1 MNKKLFNVSLALA
14 TAIVLFATSCSSSLK
29 PLSQSNFKVTPSP
42 LETVGMEVPVT
53 VNGTFPEKWFH
64 PNATVTIT
72 PVLKYAGNKELKAT
86 PYTYQGEKAAGNGI
100 TISKKRGGNFVM
112 NFKFPYQKGMEVAE
126 LFMRFDAQIKNKKA
140 NLPDVKVA
148 DGVITTSVLADALT
162 TDPSFSDDN
171 FQRIIKEKQEEAIM
185 FLIESAELRQSE
197 LTKEGLQAW
206 KKRVEEAF
214 SNPKQQIALEIGGY
228 ASPDGPLTLNETL
241 AQQRLKNSLNY
252 LDKEF
257 KKKNISTDINTH
269 YTEEDWEGFKQL
281 VEASDL
287 QDKELIIRILSM
299 YTDPEEREQQIKNLS
314 HIYQELAETVLPE
327 LRRARLI
334 ASINIIGK
342 TDDEIMSFWR
352 NDPKKLN
359 IEELLYATTLTD
371 NDAEK
376 ERIYQYIT
384 VNFPQDYRGWNNLGA
399 LFYKQGNINKAEQS
413 FNRAAQISPNAPE
426 VNMNLALIAM
436 INNDL
441 DKAEELLGKASGAK
455 NLNAA
460 LGLLY
465 LKEGE
470 YNKATEAFGNLKSN
484 NAALAQLLVK
494 DYSKAS
500 QTLAA
505 IPNPDATTAYLAAIV
520 AARTNNFNDV
530 LTNLQTAI
538 QRDKSMAQKAANDLE
553 FAKYRTNSE
562 FVSLIQ

>member
-112 NFKFPYQKGMEVAE
+112 NFKFPYQEGMEVAE

-214 SNPKQQIALEIGGY
+214 SDPKQQIALEIGGY

-359 IEELLYATTLTD
+359 VEELLYATTLTD

-441 DKAEELLGKASGAK
+441 DKAEELLGKAGGAK

-465 LKEGE
+465 LKKGE

>member
-29 PLSQSNFKVTPSP
+29 PLSQSNFKATPSP

-53 VNGTFPEKWFH
+53 INGTFPEKWFH

-334 ASINIIGK
+334 ASIDIIGK

-384 VNFPQDYRGWNNLGA
+384 VNFPQDYRGWNNLGV

>member
-29 PLSQSNFKVTPSP
+29 PLSQSNFKATPSP

-441 DKAEELLGKASGAK
+441 DKAEELLGKAGGAK

-465 LKEGE
+465 LKKGE

>member
-1 MNKKLFNVSLALA
+1 MNRKLFNVSLALA

-72 PVLKYAGNKELKAT
+72 PVLKYAGNKELKAI

-100 TISKKRGGNFVM
+100 TIPKNKGGNFVM
-112 NFKFPYQKGMEVAE
+112 NFKFPYQEGMEVSE

-148 DGVITTSVLADALT
+148 DGVIATSMLADVLT
-162 TDPSFSDDN
+162 TDPSFADDN
-171 FQRIIKEKQEEAIM
+171 FQRIIKEKQEEAIL

-197 LTKEGLQAW
+197 LTKEGLQVW

-214 SNPKQQIALEIGGY
+214 NDPKQQIALEIGGY
-228 ASPDGPLTLNETL
+228 ASPDGPWTLNETL
-241 AQQRLKNSLNY
+241 ARQRQKNSLNY
-252 LDKEF
+252 LEKEF

-269 YTEEDWEGFKQL
+269 YTEEDWEGFRQL
-281 VEASDL
+281 VQASDL
-287 QDKELIIRILSM
+287 QDKELIIRILEM
-299 YTDPEEREQQIKNLS
+299 YTDPEEREVQIKNLS
-314 HIYQELAETVLPE
+314 HIYQELAETVLPQ

-334 ASINIIGK
+334 ASIDIIGK
-342 TDDEIMSFWR
+342 TDDEIMSFWH
-352 NDPKKLN
+352 NDPKQLN
-359 IEELLYATTLTD
+359 VEELLYASTLTS
-371 NDAEK
+371 NDTEK
-376 ERIYQYIT
+376 ERIYQYVT

-426 VNMNLALIAM
+426 VNMNQALIAM

-441 DKAEELLGKASGAK
+441 DKAEELLGKAGGAK

-465 LKEGE
+465 LKKGE
-470 YNKATEAFGNLKSN
+470 YNKAVEAFGNLKSN

-494 DYSKAS
+494 DYNKAS

-530 LTNLQTAI
+530 ITNLQTAI

-553 FAKYRTNSE
+553 FAKYRTNNE

>member
-29 PLSQSNFKVTPSP
+29 PLSQSNFKATPSP

-53 VNGTFPEKWFH
+53 INGTFPEKWFH

-214 SNPKQQIALEIGGY
+214 SDPKQQIALEIGGY

-384 VNFPQDYRGWNNLGA
+384 VNFPQDYRGWNNLGV

>member
-1 MNKKLFNVSLALA
+1 MK
-14 TAIVLFATSCSSSLK
+14 
-29 PLSQSNFKVTPSP
+29 
-42 LETVGMEVPVT
+42 
-53 VNGTFPEKWFH
+53 
-64 PNATVTIT
+64 
-72 PVLKYAGNKELKAT
+72 
-86 PYTYQGEKAAGNGI
+86 
-100 TISKKRGGNFVM
+100 
-112 NFKFPYQKGMEVAE
+112 FKFPNQEVMEVAE
-126 LFMRFDAQIKNKKA
+126 HFMRFDAQIKNKKA

-162 TDPSFSDDN
+162 TDPSLSDDN

-214 SNPKQQIALEIGGY
+214 SDPKQQIALEIGGY

-384 VNFPQDYRGWNNLGA
+384 VNFPQDYRGWNNLGV
-399 LFYKQGNINKAEQS
+399 LFYKQGNIN
-413 FNRAAQISPNAPE
+413 
-426 VNMNLALIAM
+426 
-436 INNDL
+436 
-441 DKAEELLGKASGAK
+441 
-455 NLNAA
+455 
-460 LGLLY
+460 
-465 LKEGE
+465 
-470 YNKATEAFGNLKSN
+470 
-484 NAALAQLLVK
+484 
-494 DYSKAS
+494 
-500 QTLAA
+500 
-505 IPNPDATTAYLAAIV
+505 
-520 AARTNNFNDV
+520 
-530 LTNLQTAI
+530 
-538 QRDKSMAQKAANDLE
+538 
-553 FAKYRTNSE
+553 
-562 FVSLIQ
+562 

>member
-1 MNKKLFNVSLALA
+1 MNRKLFNVSLALA

-42 LETVGMEVPVT
+42 LETVGMEIPVT

-72 PVLKYAGNKELKAT
+72 PVLKYAGNKELKAI

-100 TISKKRGGNFVM
+100 TIPKNRGGNFVM
-112 NFKFPYQKGMEVAE
+112 NFKFPYQEGMEVSE

-148 DGVITTSVLADALT
+148 DGVIATSMLADVLT
-162 TDPSFSDDN
+162 TDPAFADDN
-171 FQRIIKEKQEEAIM
+171 FQRIIKEKQEEAIL

-197 LTKEGLQAW
+197 LTKEGLQVW

-214 SNPKQQIALEIGGY
+214 NDPKQQIALEIGGY
-228 ASPDGPLTLNETL
+228 ASPDGPWTLNETL
-241 AQQRLKNSLNY
+241 ARQRQKNSLNY
-252 LDKEF
+252 LEKEF

-269 YTEEDWEGFKQL
+269 YTEEDWEGFRQL
-281 VEASDL
+281 VQASDL
-287 QDKELIIRILSM
+287 QDKELIIRILEM
-299 YTDPEEREQQIKNLS
+299 YTDPEEREVQIKNLS
-314 HIYQELAETVLPE
+314 HIYQELAETVLPQ

-334 ASINIIGK
+334 ASIDIIGK

-352 NDPKKLN
+352 NDPKQLN
-359 IEELLYATTLTD
+359 VEELLYASTLTS
-371 NDAEK
+371 NDTEK
-376 ERIYQYIT
+376 ERIYQYVT

-426 VNMNLALIAM
+426 VNMNQALIAM

-441 DKAEELLGKASGAK
+441 DKAEELLGKAGGAK

-465 LKEGE
+465 LKKGE
-470 YNKATEAFGNLKSN
+470 YNKAVEAFGNLKSN

-494 DYSKAS
+494 DYNKAS

-530 LTNLQTAI
+530 ITNLQTAI

-553 FAKYRTNSE
+553 FAKYRTNNE

>member
-1 MNKKLFNVSLALA
+1 MNRKLFNVSLALA

-42 LETVGMEVPVT
+42 LETVGMEIPVT

-72 PVLKYAGNKELKAT
+72 PVLKYAGNKELKAI

-100 TISKKRGGNFVM
+100 TIPKNRGGNFVM
-112 NFKFPYQKGMEVAE
+112 NFKFPYQEGMEVSE

-148 DGVITTSVLADALT
+148 DGVIATSMLADVLT
-162 TDPSFSDDN
+162 TDPAFADDN
-171 FQRIIKEKQEEAIM
+171 FQRIIKEKQEEAIL

-197 LTKEGLQAW
+197 LTKEGLQVW

-214 SNPKQQIALEIGGY
+214 NDPKQQIALEIGGY
-228 ASPDGPLTLNETL
+228 ASPDGPWTLNETL
-241 AQQRLKNSLNY
+241 ARQRQKNSLNY
-252 LDKEF
+252 LEKEF

-281 VEASDL
+281 VQASDL
-287 QDKELIIRILSM
+287 QDKELIIRILEM
-299 YTDPEEREQQIKNLS
+299 YTDPEEREVQIKNLS
-314 HIYQELAETVLPE
+314 HIYQELAETVLPQ

-334 ASINIIGK
+334 ASIDIIGK

-352 NDPKKLN
+352 NDPKQLN
-359 IEELLYATTLTD
+359 VEELLYASTLTS
-371 NDAEK
+371 NDTEK
-376 ERIYQYIT
+376 ERIYQYVT

-426 VNMNLALIAM
+426 VNMNQALIAM

-441 DKAEELLGKASGAK
+441 DKAEELLGKAGGAK

-465 LKEGE
+465 LKKGE
-470 YNKATEAFGNLKSN
+470 YNKAVEAFGNLKSN

-494 DYSKAS
+494 DYNKAS

-530 LTNLQTAI
+530 ITNLQTAI

-553 FAKYRTNSE
+553 FAKYRTNNE

>member
-14 TAIVLFATSCSSSLK
+14 TAIVLFASSCSSSLK
-29 PLSQSNFKVTPSP
+29 PLSQSNFKATPSP

-53 VNGTFPEKWFH
+53 INGTFPEKWFH

>member
-14 TAIVLFATSCSSSLK
+14 TAIILFATSCSSSLK

-214 SNPKQQIALEIGGY
+214 SDPKQQIALEIGGY

-441 DKAEELLGKASGAK
+441 DKAEELLGKAGGAK

-465 LKEGE
+465 LKKGE

>member
-1 MNKKLFNVSLALA
+1 MSKKLFNVSLALA

-29 PLSQSNFKVTPSP
+29 PLSQSNFKATPSP

-53 VNGTFPEKWFH
+53 INGTFPEKWFH

-384 VNFPQDYRGWNNLGA
+384 VNFPQDYRGWNNLGV

-441 DKAEELLGKASGAK
+441 DKAEELLGKAGGAK

-465 LKEGE
+465 LKKGE

>member
-441 DKAEELLGKASGAK
+441 DKAEELLGKAGGAK

-465 LKEGE
+465 LKKGE

>member
-112 NFKFPYQKGMEVAE
+112 NFKFPYQEGMEVAE

-214 SNPKQQIALEIGGY
+214 SDPKQQIALEIGGY

-441 DKAEELLGKASGAK
+441 DKAEELLGKAGGAK

-465 LKEGE
+465 LKKGE

>member
-214 SNPKQQIALEIGGY
+214 SDPKQQIALEIGGY

-384 VNFPQDYRGWNNLGA
+384 VNFPQDYRGWNNLGV

>member
-14 TAIVLFATSCSSSLK
+14 TAIILFATSCSSSLK

-162 TDPSFSDDN
+162 ADPSFSDDN

-214 SNPKQQIALEIGGY
+214 SDPKQQIALEIGGY

>member
-1 MNKKLFNVSLALA
+1 MSKKLFNVSLALA

-112 NFKFPYQKGMEVAE
+112 NFKFPYQEGMEVAE

-214 SNPKQQIALEIGGY
+214 SDPKQQIALEIGGY

-359 IEELLYATTLTD
+359 VEELLYATTLTD

-441 DKAEELLGKASGAK
+441 DKAEELLGKAGGAK

-465 LKEGE
+465 LKKGE

>member
-1 MNKKLFNVSLALA
+1 MNRKLFNVSLALA

-42 LETVGMEVPVT
+42 LETVGMEIPVT

-72 PVLKYAGNKELKAT
+72 PVLKYAGNKELKAI

-100 TISKKRGGNFVM
+100 TIPKNRGGNFVM
-112 NFKFPYQKGMEVAE
+112 NFKFPYQEGMEVSE

-148 DGVITTSVLADALT
+148 DGVIATSMLADVLT
-162 TDPSFSDDN
+162 TDPSFADDN
-171 FQRIIKEKQEEAIM
+171 FQRIIKEKQEEAIL

-197 LTKEGLQAW
+197 LTKEGLQVW

-214 SNPKQQIALEIGGY
+214 NDPKQQIALEIGGY
-228 ASPDGPLTLNETL
+228 ASPDGPWTLNETL
-241 AQQRLKNSLNY
+241 ARQRQKNSLNY
-252 LDKEF
+252 LEKEF

-281 VEASDL
+281 VQASDL
-287 QDKELIIRILSM
+287 QDKELIIRILEM
-299 YTDPEEREQQIKNLS
+299 YTDPEEREVQIKNLS
-314 HIYQELAETVLPE
+314 HIYQELAETVLPQ

-334 ASINIIGK
+334 ASIDIIGK

-352 NDPKKLN
+352 NDPKQLN
-359 IEELLYATTLTD
+359 VEELLYASTLTS
-371 NDAEK
+371 NDTEK
-376 ERIYQYIT
+376 ERIYQYVT

-426 VNMNLALIAM
+426 VNMNQALIAM

-441 DKAEELLGKASGAK
+441 DKAEELLGKAGGAK

-465 LKEGE
+465 LKKGE
-470 YNKATEAFGNLKSN
+470 YNKAVEAFGNLKSN

-494 DYSKAS
+494 DYNKAS

-530 LTNLQTAI
+530 ITNLQTAI

-553 FAKYRTNSE
+553 FAKYRTNNE

>member
-1 MNKKLFNVSLALA
+1 MNRKLFNVSLALA

-42 LETVGMEVPVT
+42 LETVGMEIPVT

-72 PVLKYAGNKELKAT
+72 PVLKYAGNKELKAI

-100 TISKKRGGNFVM
+100 TIPKNRGGNFVM
-112 NFKFPYQKGMEVAE
+112 NFKFPYQEGMEVSE

-148 DGVITTSVLADALT
+148 DGVIATSMLADVLT
-162 TDPSFSDDN
+162 TDPSFADDN
-171 FQRIIKEKQEEAIM
+171 FQRIIKEKQEEAII

-214 SNPKQQIALEIGGY
+214 NDPKQQIALEIGGY
-228 ASPDGPLTLNETL
+228 ASPDGPWTLNETL
-241 AQQRLKNSLNY
+241 ARQRQKNSLNY
-252 LDKEF
+252 LEKEF

-269 YTEEDWEGFKQL
+269 YTEEDWEGFRQL
-281 VEASDL
+281 VQASDL
-287 QDKELIIRILSM
+287 QDKELIIRILEM
-299 YTDPEEREQQIKNLS
+299 YTDPEEREVQIKNLS
-314 HIYQELAETVLPE
+314 HIYQELAETVLPQ

-334 ASINIIGK
+334 ASIDIIGK

-352 NDPKKLN
+352 NDPKQLN
-359 IEELLYATTLTD
+359 VEELLYASTLTS
-371 NDAEK
+371 NDTEK
-376 ERIYQYIT
+376 ERIYQYVT

-426 VNMNLALIAM
+426 VNMNQALIAM

-441 DKAEELLGKASGAK
+441 DKAEELLGKAGGAK

-465 LKEGE
+465 LKKGE
-470 YNKATEAFGNLKSN
+470 YNKAVEAFGNLKSN

-494 DYSKAS
+494 DYNKAS

-530 LTNLQTAI
+530 ITNLQTAI

-553 FAKYRTNSE
+553 FAKYRTNNE

>member
-14 TAIVLFATSCSSSLK
+14 TAIILFATSCSSSLK

-384 VNFPQDYRGWNNLGA
+384 VNFPQDYRGWNNLGV

-441 DKAEELLGKASGAK
+441 DKAEELLGKAGGAK

-465 LKEGE
+465 LKKGE

>member
-14 TAIVLFATSCSSSLK
+14 TAIILFATSCSSSLK
-29 PLSQSNFKVTPSP
+29 PLSQSNFKATPSP

-53 VNGTFPEKWFH
+53 INGTFPEKWFH

-112 NFKFPYQKGMEVAE
+112 NFKFPYQEGMEVAE

>member
-1 MNKKLFNVSLALA
+1 MNRKLFNVSLALA

-42 LETVGMEVPVT
+42 LETVGMEIPVT

-72 PVLKYAGNKELKAT
+72 PVLKYAGNKELKAI

-100 TISKKRGGNFVM
+100 TIPKNRGGNFVM
-112 NFKFPYQKGMEVAE
+112 NFKFPYQEGMEVSE

-148 DGVITTSVLADALT
+148 DGVIATSMLADVLT
-162 TDPSFSDDN
+162 TDPSFADDN
-171 FQRIIKEKQEEAIM
+171 FQRIIKEKQEEAIL

-214 SNPKQQIALEIGGY
+214 NDPKQQIALEIGGY
-228 ASPDGPLTLNETL
+228 ASPDGPWTLNETL
-241 AQQRLKNSLNY
+241 ARQRQKNSLNY
-252 LDKEF
+252 LEKEF

-269 YTEEDWEGFKQL
+269 YTEEDWEGFRQL
-281 VEASDL
+281 VQASDL
-287 QDKELIIRILSM
+287 QDKELIIRILEM
-299 YTDPEEREQQIKNLS
+299 YTDPEEREVQIKNLS
-314 HIYQELAETVLPE
+314 HIYQELAETVLPQ

-334 ASINIIGK
+334 ASIDIIGK

-352 NDPKKLN
+352 NDPKQLN
-359 IEELLYATTLTD
+359 VEELLYASTLTS
-371 NDAEK
+371 NDTEK
-376 ERIYQYIT
+376 ERIYQYVT

-426 VNMNLALIAM
+426 VNMNQALIAM

-441 DKAEELLGKASGAK
+441 DKAEELLGKAGGAK

-465 LKEGE
+465 LKKGE
-470 YNKATEAFGNLKSN
+470 YNKAVEAFGNLKSN

-494 DYSKAS
+494 DYNKAS

-530 LTNLQTAI
+530 ITNLQTAI

-553 FAKYRTNSE
+553 FAKYRTNNE

>member
-1 MNKKLFNVSLALA
+1 MSKKLFNVSLALA

-29 PLSQSNFKVTPSP
+29 PLSQSNFKATPSP

-53 VNGTFPEKWFH
+53 INGTFPEKWFH

-112 NFKFPYQKGMEVAE
+112 NFKFPYQEGMEVAE

-384 VNFPQDYRGWNNLGA
+384 VNFPQDYRGWNNLGV

>member
-1 MNKKLFNVSLALA
+1 M
-14 TAIVLFATSCSSSLK
+14 
-29 PLSQSNFKVTPSP
+29 
-42 LETVGMEVPVT
+42 
-53 VNGTFPEKWFH
+53 
-64 PNATVTIT
+64 
-72 PVLKYAGNKELKAT
+72 
-86 PYTYQGEKAAGNGI
+86 
-100 TISKKRGGNFVM
+100 
-112 NFKFPYQKGMEVAE
+112 
-126 LFMRFDAQIKNKKA
+126 
-140 NLPDVKVA
+140 
-148 DGVITTSVLADALT
+148 LADVLT
-162 TDPSFSDDN
+162 TDPSFADDN
-171 FQRIIKEKQEEAIM
+171 FQRIIKEKQEEAII

-214 SNPKQQIALEIGGY
+214 NDPKQQIALEIGGY
-228 ASPDGPLTLNETL
+228 ASPDGPWTLNETL
-241 AQQRLKNSLNY
+241 ARQRQKNSLNY
-252 LDKEF
+252 LEKEF

-269 YTEEDWEGFKQL
+269 YTEEDWEGFRQL
-281 VEASDL
+281 VQASDL
-287 QDKELIIRILSM
+287 QDKELIIRILEM
-299 YTDPEEREQQIKNLS
+299 YTDPEEREVQIKNLS
-314 HIYQELAETVLPE
+314 HIYQELAETVLPQ

-334 ASINIIGK
+334 ASIDIIGK

-352 NDPKKLN
+352 NDPKQLN
-359 IEELLYATTLTD
+359 VEELLYASTLTS
-371 NDAEK
+371 NDTEK
-376 ERIYQYIT
+376 ERIYQYVT

-426 VNMNLALIAM
+426 VNMNQALIAM

-441 DKAEELLGKASGAK
+441 DKAEELLGKAGGAK

-465 LKEGE
+465 LKKGE
-470 YNKATEAFGNLKSN
+470 YNKAVEAFGNLKSN

-494 DYSKAS
+494 DYNKAS

-530 LTNLQTAI
+530 ITNLQTAI

-553 FAKYRTNSE
+553 FAKYRTNNE

>member
-214 SNPKQQIALEIGGY
+214 SDPKQQIALEIGGY

-359 IEELLYATTLTD
+359 VEELLYATTLTD

-441 DKAEELLGKASGAK
+441 DKAEELLGKAGGAK

-465 LKEGE
+465 LKKGE

>member
-29 PLSQSNFKVTPSP
+29 PLSQSNFKATPSP

-53 VNGTFPEKWFH
+53 INGTFPEKWFH

-384 VNFPQDYRGWNNLGA
+384 VNFPQDYRGWNNLGV

>member
-1 MNKKLFNVSLALA
+1 
-14 TAIVLFATSCSSSLK
+14 
-29 PLSQSNFKVTPSP
+29 
-42 LETVGMEVPVT
+42 
-53 VNGTFPEKWFH
+53 
-64 PNATVTIT
+64 
-72 PVLKYAGNKELKAT
+72 
-86 PYTYQGEKAAGNGI
+86 
-100 TISKKRGGNFVM
+100 M

-214 SNPKQQIALEIGGY
+214 SDPKQQIALEIGGY

-441 DKAEELLGKASGAK
+441 DKAEELLGKAGGAK

-465 LKEGE
+465 LKKGE

>member
-1 MNKKLFNVSLALA
+1 MSKKLFNVSLALA

-214 SNPKQQIALEIGGY
+214 SDPKQQIALEIGGY

-384 VNFPQDYRGWNNLGA
+384 VNFPQDYRGWNNLGV

>member
-29 PLSQSNFKVTPSP
+29 PLSQSNFKATPSP

-53 VNGTFPEKWFH
+53 INGTFPEKWFH

-100 TISKKRGGNFVM
+100 TIPKKRGGNFVM
-112 NFKFPYQKGMEVAE
+112 NFKFPYQEGMEVAE

-214 SNPKQQIALEIGGY
+214 SDPKQQIALEIGGY

-441 DKAEELLGKASGAK
+441 DKAEELLGKAGGAK

-465 LKEGE
+465 LKKGE

>member
-1 MNKKLFNVSLALA
+1 MSKKLFNVSLALA
-14 TAIVLFATSCSSSLK
+14 TAIILFATSCSSSLK

-214 SNPKQQIALEIGGY
+214 SDPKQQIALEIGGY

-384 VNFPQDYRGWNNLGA
+384 VNFPQDYRGWNNLGV

-441 DKAEELLGKASGAK
+441 DKAEELLGKAGGAK

-465 LKEGE
+465 LKKGE

>member
-1 MNKKLFNVSLALA
+1 MNRKLFNVSLALA

-42 LETVGMEVPVT
+42 LETVGMEIPVT

-72 PVLKYAGNKELKAT
+72 PVLKYAGNKELKAI

-100 TISKKRGGNFVM
+100 TIPKNRGGNFVM
-112 NFKFPYQKGMEVAE
+112 NFKFPYQEGMEVSE

-148 DGVITTSVLADALT
+148 DGVIATSMLADVLT
-162 TDPSFSDDN
+162 TDPSFADDN
-171 FQRIIKEKQEEAIM
+171 FQRIIKEKQEEAII

-214 SNPKQQIALEIGGY
+214 NDPKQQIALEIGGY
-228 ASPDGPLTLNETL
+228 ASPDGPWTLNETL
-241 AQQRLKNSLNY
+241 ARQRQKNSLNY
-252 LDKEF
+252 LEKEF
-257 KKKNISTDINTH
+257 KKKNISTDINTQ
-269 YTEEDWEGFKQL
+269 YTEEDWEGFRQL
-281 VEASDL
+281 VQASDL
-287 QDKELIIRILSM
+287 QDKELIIRILEM
-299 YTDPEEREQQIKNLS
+299 YTDPEEREVQIKNLS
-314 HIYQELAETVLPE
+314 HIYQELAETVLPQ

-334 ASINIIGK
+334 ASIDIIGK

-352 NDPKKLN
+352 NDPKQLN
-359 IEELLYATTLTD
+359 VEELLYASTLTS
-371 NDAEK
+371 NDTEK
-376 ERIYQYIT
+376 ERIYQYVT

-426 VNMNLALIAM
+426 VNMNQALIAM

-441 DKAEELLGKASGAK
+441 DKAEELLGKAGGAK

-465 LKEGE
+465 LKKGE
-470 YNKATEAFGNLKSN
+470 YNKAVEAFGNLKSN

-494 DYSKAS
+494 DYNKAS

-530 LTNLQTAI
+530 ITNLQTAI

-553 FAKYRTNSE
+553 FAKYRTNNE

>member
-214 SNPKQQIALEIGGY
+214 SDPKQQIALEIGGY

-241 AQQRLKNSLNY
+241 AQQRMKNSLNY

-359 IEELLYATTLTD
+359 VEELLYATTLTD

-441 DKAEELLGKASGAK
+441 DKAEELLGKAGGAK

-465 LKEGE
+465 LKKGE

>member
-14 TAIVLFATSCSSSLK
+14 TAIILFATSCSSSLK

-112 NFKFPYQKGMEVAE
+112 NFKFPYQEGMEVAE

-214 SNPKQQIALEIGGY
+214 SDPKQQIALEIGGY

-441 DKAEELLGKASGAK
+441 DKAEELLGKAGGAK

-465 LKEGE
+465 LKKGE

>member
-14 TAIVLFATSCSSSLK
+14 TAIILFATSCSSSLK

-384 VNFPQDYRGWNNLGA
+384 VNFPQDYRGWNNLGV